1 MTLSLTFKKKII
13 KYRSWILLI
22 VFLAGASVFISN
34 NGHEYLKY
42 DYVLLEYTELKNLT
56 QQNIHQAQ
64 LIFFLIY
71 LFIVTFSLPFAS
83 LLTVLGSALF
93 GWIALLII
101 LFAASFG
108 ASLLFIAARTIL
120 CDWFYDKTLSQ
131 NSIIPPDFKGNTFIL
146 LLGLRLFPLAPFWI
160 VNILP
165 AFTNISLRSYF
176 VATFFGIMPGT
187 MLYVWLGQ
195 KIDMLLSRGEWPNM
209 VSLVD
214 SRIWLPLTGLSLLIF
229 ITALYRWLKA

>member
-22 VFLAGASVFISN
+22 IFLAGASVFISN

-42 DYVLLEYTELKNLT
+42 DNVLLEYTELKNLT

-64 LIFFLIY
+64 FIFFLIY

-93 GWIALLII
+93 GWTALLII

-120 CDWFYDKTLSQ
+120 SDWF
-131 NSIIPPDFKGNTFIL
+131 
-146 LLGLRLFPLAPFWI
+146 
-160 VNILP
+160 
-165 AFTNISLRSYF
+165 
-176 VATFFGIMPGT
+176 
-187 MLYVWLGQ
+187 
-195 KIDMLLSRGEWPNM
+195 
-209 VSLVD
+209 
-214 SRIWLPLTGLSLLIF
+214 
-229 ITALYRWLKA
+229 